1 MKTTEILNREH
12 EWIRLM
18 AECLEAL
25 VMAAKADDAVPHL
38 AYELI
43 ALHESFADGRHQD
56 KEEDV
61 LFPELLSAADQ
72 EDRDVLRKLLT
83 DHDAERHYMS
93 GMRLAVLGAIH
104 GESASVHE
112 FITRSSEY
120 LRLHHAHMLRETE
133 ILIPMT
139 ERLLT
144 LEADARVVHGFEGIE
159 GGLGDPHSVEEQIR
173 SLYRRAGLPRP
184 PAA

>member
-1 MKTTEILNREH
+1 MKSIEILNREH

-25 VMAAKADDAVPHL
+25 VMTAKSDDSVPHI

-56 KEEDV
+56 KEENV
-61 LFPELLSAADQ
+61 LFPELLLASDQ
-72 EDRDVLRKLLT
+72 ADRDILRKLMT
-83 DHDAERHYMS
+83 DHEAERHYMS
-93 GMRLAVLGAIH
+93 GMRMSVLGAIQ
-104 GESASVHE
+104 GESACVRE
-112 FITRSSEY
+112 FIDRASEY
-120 LRLHHAHMLRETE
+120 LRLNHAHMLRETE
-133 ILIPMT
+133 IMIPMA
-139 ERLLT
+139 ERLLGP
-144 LEADARVVHGFEGIE
+144 EGDARAVRGFEEIE
-159 GGLGDPHSVEEQIR
+159 GGQGDPHCVEEQVR